1 MHSLVRVLDV
11 DRKKLRGTRTY
22 GSNSA
27 YGRPVGVVLHV
38 FLSFRWEPSLSISL
52 PRPFVVWQR
61 FRADII
67 AIAMDTPAPLR
78 VIPTKLDQTTPVPVP
93 AEEVNSTYKRGNL
106 PFRGP
111 PTTELGLGKRKARTP
126 PAEGD
131 FALGKRKART
141 PAAKG
146 GATAAESP
154 TSKTKRIS
162 RVPATSTSEKKKRSK
177 ASEGSEILAT
187 SGAEVTATIEPPLPY
202 DSIREGGNLSVQD
215 HSQQQRVPQNDGA
228 EASDEVAGGSGP
240 AVSAR
245 CQGSI
250 CFVVKG
256 RCNAGLAAA
265 LHHMTCFETTTH
277 HTTSCTN
284 DTVFLPPHRFLL
296 LQLEFTVGWELGQ

>member
-1 MHSLVRVLDV
+1 M
-11 DRKKLRGTRTY
+11 
-22 GSNSA
+22 
-27 YGRPVGVVLHV
+27 
-38 FLSFRWEPSLSISL
+38 SISR

-67 AIAMDTPAPLR
+67 ALAMDTPAPLG
-78 VIPTKLDQTTPVPVP
+78 VIPAKLDQTTPVPVP

-126 PAEGD
+126 AAEGEL
-131 FALGKRKART
+131 ALGKRKART
-141 PAAKG
+141 PAAEG

-154 TSKTKRIS
+154 TTKTKRLS
-162 RVPATSTSEKKKRSK
+162 RVSATSTSEKKGGSK
-177 ASEGSEILAT
+177 ASERSAIFST
-187 SGAEVTATIEPPLPY
+187 SGAGVTATIESPLPY
-202 DSIREGGNLSVQD
+202 HSIHEGGNLSVQD

-228 EASDEVAGGSGP
+228 EASDEVAGESGP

-250 CFVVKG
+250 SFVVKG

-277 HTTSCTN
+277 ATSCTN
-284 DTVFLPPHRFLL
+284 DTVFHPTPPNPPASPI
-296 LQLEFTVGWELGQ
+296 LEKMGAGRATAATTAQMTATTR